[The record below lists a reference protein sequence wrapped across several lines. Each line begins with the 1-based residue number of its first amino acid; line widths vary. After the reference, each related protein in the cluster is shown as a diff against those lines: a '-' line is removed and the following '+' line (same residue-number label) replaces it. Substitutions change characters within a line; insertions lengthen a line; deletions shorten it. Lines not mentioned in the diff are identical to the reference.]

1 MSIIESIW
9 STLPE
14 FLYAGQITLALSA
27 VAIAMALPAGL
38 VIAGLSLSRSMTVKW
53 AGITYIGLIRGTPLI
68 TQIFILYFGIT
79 TFLMLSPFWATAI
92 ALAAHIS
99 AYIAEIF
106 RTGFQSIS
114 PGLIEASRSLG
125 MSRARTFL
133 RVQGPLAIRVAL
145 PPLGNQFIIAIKDS
159 SLAAFVTVPGL
170 FFTARAF
177 TAETFE
183 PMRFYVIVA
192 GYYLVIILI
201 LTFLVNR
208 LENHLNAYRR

>member
-9 STLPE
+9 RTLPE
-14 FLYAGQITLALSA
+14 FLHAGQLTLALSA
-27 VAIAMALPAGL
+27 VSIAMALPLGL
-38 VIAGLSLSRSMTVKW
+38 AIAVLSLSRFATVKSL
-53 AGITYIGLIRGTPLI
+53 GIAYIGLIRGTPLI

-79 TFLMLSPFWATAI
+79 TFLMLPAFWATAI

-99 AYIAEIF
+99 AYMAEIF
-106 RTGFQSIS
+106 RTGFQSI
-114 PGLIEASRSLG
+114 PAGLIEASRSLG
-125 MSRARTFL
+125 MSRGRTFL
-133 RVQGPLAIRVAL
+133 RVQGPMALRVAL

-177 TAETFE
+177 TAQTFQ

-192 GYYLVIILI
+192 GYYFIIILI
-201 LTFLVNR
+201 LTFLVR
-208 LENHLNAYRR
+208 QLERHLNVDRR